1 MQPTETGKMK
11 EYCLVYFFLAT
22 SLCFFSFSA
31 LLELAGDRVPYVF
44 LWIAFTA
51 LLSGLFCGAEKI
63 ISWERK
69 VGKTINDFSLYI
81 TN

>member
-31 LLELAGDRVPYVF
+31 LLILAGNAVPNIL
-44 LWIAFTA
+44 LWIAFIA
-51 LLSGLFCGAEKI
+51 LFSGLFCGAEKI

-69 VGKTINDFSLYI
+69 VRKKINDFSLRF